1 MHVIVKALL
10 IGGLLVACGGKDTR
24 YRDTELLERP
34 PILAVEKSVVD
45 ETVVEPE
52 VSQEHKKSH
61 KKKGRGKTGL
71 GDAVVLVEAK
81 PMHIKLDLPID
92 KAWRD
97 VGLGLEQSEIKITD
111 HNQKRGLYYV
121 YYTAKSIF
129 GLFSR
134 NKDEQH
140 EANFMVAVQPDGDW
154 VKITAISVNPSDDSD
169 NDKNATSDQ
178 DALLLDL
185 YEALHDHL
193 KEE

>member
-1 MHVIVKALL
+1 MSV
-10 IGGLLVACGGKDTR
+10 LLVACGGSKDVR

-34 PILAVEKSVVD
+34 PVLAVEKSSVD
-45 ETVVEPE
+45 ETVIEPE

-61 KKKGRGKTGL
+61 KKKSKGKGGL
-71 GDAVVLVEAK
+71 GDAVVLVEGK

-97 VGLGLEQSEIKITD
+97 VGLALEQSEIKITD

-129 GLFSR
+129 GLFTR

-140 EANFMVAVQPDGDW
+140 EANFMVSVQPDGDW
-154 VKITAISVNPSDDSD
+154 VKITAISVNPSDDTD
-169 NDKNATSDQ
+169 NDKNATSDNE
-178 DALLLDL
+178 ALLLDL
-185 YEALHDHL
+185 YEAMHDHL

>member
-1 MHVIVKALL
+1 MLIKVLL
-10 IGGLLVACGGKDTR
+10 MTVWLVACGGKDAR

-34 PILAVEKSVVD
+34 PVLAVEKSTVD
-45 ETVVEPE
+45 EAPTEPE
-52 VSQEHKKSH
+52 ASPEHKKPH
-61 KKKGRGKTGL
+61 KKKGKEGL
-71 GDAVVLVEAK
+71 GDAVVLVEGK
-81 PMHIKLDLPID
+81 PMLVKLELPYD
-92 KAWRD
+92 KAWRSI
-97 VGLGLEQSEIKITD
+97 GLALEQSEIKITD

-134 NKDEQH
+134 NKDEHH
-140 EANFMVAVQPDGDW
+140 EANFMLAVQQDGDW
-154 VKITAISVNPSDDSD
+154 VKITAIAVNPGDDSD
-169 NDKNATSDQ
+169 NDKNATSDK